1 MRKDNRLIYIGF
13 ILVLV
18 ITVGLSILRYD
29 MMHTQ
34 DVESDVVA
42 STEVRK
48 EQASSA
54 DMKEDLSM
62 IRMILTVWCVF
73 MLR

>member
-1 MRKDNRLIYIGF
+1 MRKKKRIDTGEKYMRKDNRLIYIGF

-54 DMKEDLSM
+54 DMK
-62 IRMILTVWCVF
+62 
-73 MLR
+73 

>member
-42 STEVRK
+42 PTEVRK
-48 EQASSA
+48 EQASS
-54 DMKEDLSM
+54 E
-62 IRMILTVWCVF
+62 I
-73 MLR
+73 